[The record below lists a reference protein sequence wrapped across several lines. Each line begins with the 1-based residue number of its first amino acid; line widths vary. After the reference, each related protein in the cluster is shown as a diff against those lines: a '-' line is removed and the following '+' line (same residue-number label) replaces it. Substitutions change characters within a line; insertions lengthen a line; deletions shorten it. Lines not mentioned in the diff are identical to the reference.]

1 MTAPRMA
8 PLTPNSV
15 MASGPMQQMLDAT
28 LVSAADEAPAR
39 ALKFNAEVENVAI
52 VLGYDKPVVATSSLI
67 NRLISHIGRFSI
79 GTPAQPLDN
88 LILKTLRENCVSGMP
103 FKVVCVASDLKNSV
117 RELGEGTRD
126 QVVMVRIDDETTAS
140 LDDWVETGAVTSRS
154 EGARYSFSL

>member
-8 PLTPNSV
+8 PLTPNKA

-39 ALKFNAEVENVAI
+39 ALRFNPEVENVAI

-67 NRLISHIGRFSI
+67 NRLISHIGRISI

-88 LILKTLRENCVSGMP
+88 LVERNI
-103 FKVVCVASDLKNSV
+103 
-117 RELGEGTRD
+117 
-126 QVVMVRIDDETTAS
+126 ITTYTPIYG
-140 LDDWVETGAVTSRS
+140 D
-154 EGARYSFSL
+154 